1 MSTATMRAVVCQ
13 NNALRVDELPE
24 PVPAQGQVRLRVLRC
39 GICGS
44 DLHAQHG
51 SDDWADVAARGG
63 YRGVGRSTEQVVF
76 GHEFCGEI
84 IDYGPG
90 TRRHLSS
97 GTRVVALPF
106 LRSHGNVD
114 LTGLSAHAPGAY
126 AEQVLIQESMMMA
139 VPDNVS
145 TDVAALTEPLAV
157 ALHAVRRGSVDKKT
171 VAIVV
176 GCGPVGLAVVLML
189 KTLGVRQVVAADF
202 APGRRRLAEVCG
214 ADLVV
219 DPATDSP
226 YDAVSGKGY
235 LSELDAAMNF
245 VVSAREKLDRVPIGW
260 WHAWRLGELL
270 GAGPKQPMIFECVG
284 APGMIEDILD
294 RAPLFSRVVV
304 AGVCVGVDRFTPAMA
319 INKEIDLRFVF
330 GYNPLEFHDTL
341 QLLAQGKVEPSALI
355 TGTVG
360 LADVAGAFA
369 DLRSPDRHA
378 KILIDPRTD

>member
-1 MSTATMRAVVCQ
+1 MRAVVCQ

-63 YRGVGRSTEQVVF
+63 YKGVGRSTEQVVF

-171 VAIVV
+171 VAI
-176 GCGPVGLAVVLML
+176 
-189 KTLGVRQVVAADF
+189 
-202 APGRRRLAEVCG
+202 
-214 ADLVV
+214 
-219 DPATDSP
+219 
-226 YDAVSGKGY
+226 
-235 LSELDAAMNF
+235 
-245 VVSAREKLDRVPIGW
+245 KLI
-260 WHAWRLGELL
+260 
-270 GAGPKQPMIFECVG
+270 
-284 APGMIEDILD
+284 
-294 RAPLFSRVVV
+294 
-304 AGVCVGVDRFTPAMA
+304 
-319 INKEIDLRFVF
+319 
-330 GYNPLEFHDTL
+330 
-341 QLLAQGKVEPSALI
+341 
-355 TGTVG
+355 
-360 LADVAGAFA
+360 
-369 DLRSPDRHA
+369 
-378 KILIDPRTD
+378 

>member
-1 MSTATMRAVVCQ
+1 MRAVVCQ
-13 NNALRVDELPE
+13 NNALRVDDLPE
-24 PVPAQGQVRLRVLRC
+24 PTPAEGQVRLRVLRC

-51 SDDWADVAARGG
+51 SDEWADVAARGG
-63 YRGVGRSTEQVVF
+63 YHGVGRSTDRVVY

-90 TRRHLSS
+90 TRRRLPV

-114 LTGLSAHAPGAY
+114 LTGLSAHAPGAF
-126 AEQVLIQESMMMA
+126 AEQVLVQESMMMA

-157 ALHAVRRGSVDKKT
+157 ALHAVRRGSVGKHT

-176 GCGPVGLAVVLML
+176 GCGPVGLAVILML
-189 KTLGVRQVVAADF
+189 KALGVRRVVAADF
-202 APGRRRLAEVCG
+202 APGRRRLATVCG

-235 LSELDAAMNF
+235 LTELGAAMDF
-245 VVSAREKLDRVPIGW
+245 VVNTREKLDRLPIGW
-260 WHAWRLGELL
+260 SHAWRLGERL
-270 GAGPKQPMIFECVG
+270 GAGPRHPVVFECVG
-284 APGMIEDILD
+284 APGMIENILD

-304 AGVCVGVDRFTPAMA
+304 TGVCVGVDRFTPAMA

-330 GYNPLEFHDTL
+330 GYTPLDFHDTL
-341 QLLAQGKVEPSALI
+341 QMLANGKVDASALI

-360 LADVAGAFA
+360 LVDVADAFA
-369 DLRSPDRHA
+369 ELRSPDKHA
-378 KILIDPRTD
+378 KILIDPRAD